1 MFSEIILS
9 LKAQFKKIMK
19 KLIMF
24 VLLLFIY
31 NVTYSQD
38 KTIDLNLKKDRDMW
52 QSFTYDLGNMA
63 GGMGYAYS
71 RPLYW
76 KKKQLTN
83 LAYVTAGTA
92 ALYTI
97 DDNVDSWADGWR
109 NDVPRW
115 ITNYGND
122 IGSPNNNFM
131 LTGAVYLTGLFTENP
146 KLRRTG
152 VLLIS
157 SAAASG
163 LLQQVSKRIIGRA
176 RPKANVGKDVF
187 DPLHFDRVFN
197 YDSFPSGHV
206 MLGFTNAYAIA
217 KNFDSPW
224 VKAGLYT
231 VGSIPGIARIID
243 RFHWISDVA
252 FSTAI
257 SIFIVEAIDRFLD
270 TKYDE
275 KYNDKRAKQKVA
287 WDLQV
292 TPQSFGITMNF

>member
-1 MFSEIILS
+1 
-9 LKAQFKKIMK
+9 MK
-19 KLIMF
+19 KLLLF
-24 VLLLFIY
+24 VLLSSIY
-31 NVTYSQD
+31 SFTYSQEN
-38 KTIDLNLKKDRDMW
+38 TINLNLNKDRNIW
-52 QSFTYDLGNMA
+52 QKFTYDLGNMA

-76 KKKQLTN
+76 KKKQLVN
-83 LAYVTAGTA
+83 LGYLSAGTV

-97 DDNVDSWADGWR
+97 DDNVDAWADGWR

-131 LTGAVYLTGLFTENP
+131 LTGAVYLTGLFTESP

-163 LLQQVSKRIIGRA
+163 LLQQISKRIIGRA
-176 RPKANVGKDVF
+176 RPKANVGKNVF
-187 DPLHFDRVFN
+187 DPFHIDRVYN

-217 KNFDSPW
+217 KHFDSPW

-231 VGSIPGIARIID
+231 IGSIPGLARIID

-252 FSTAI
+252 FSTVI

-270 TKYDE
+270 TKYDQ
-275 KYNDKRAKQKVA
+275 KYNDKRIKKKVA
-287 WDLQV
+287 WNLQV
-292 TPQSFGITMNF
+292 TPQSFGVTMNF

>member
-1 MFSEIILS
+1 VV
-9 LKAQFKKIMK
+9 KKMK
-19 KLIMF
+19 KQIL
-24 VLLLFIY
+24 LLLFLFSA
-31 NVTYSQD
+31 VLSSSQ
-38 KTIDLNLKKDRDMW
+38 TNYFSVNLKKDRNTW
-52 QSFTYDLGNMA
+52 EKLTYDLGNMA
-63 GGMGYAYS
+63 GGMGYAYT

-76 KKKQLTN
+76 KKKQFVSFGYI
-83 LAYVTAGTA
+83 AAGTA
-92 ALYTI
+92 ALYAI
-97 DDNVDSWADGWR
+97 DDNVDYWADGWR

-115 ITNYGND
+115 ITDYGNN

-131 LTGAVYLTGLFTENP
+131 FTGAVYLTGLLTDNP

-163 LLQQVSKRIIGRA
+163 LLQQISKRIVGRA
-176 RPKANVGKDVF
+176 RPRINVGKSSF
-187 DPLHFDRVFN
+187 DPFHIDRVFN
-197 YDSFPSGHV
+197 YDSFPSGHT

-217 KNFDSPW
+217 KHFDSPW
-224 VKAGLYT
+224 IKAGLYSI
-231 VGSIPGIARIID
+231 GSIPGIARIID

-270 TKYDE
+270 TKYDQ
-275 KYNDKRAKQKVA
+275 KYNDQKIQKKVV

-292 TPQSFGITMNF
+292 NPGSFGITMNF